1 MPTNQDLNPNGGV
14 QGTSPLYRF
23 GTSPNTRSVLSQKCR
38 VLTPAYGG
46 DSAVMF
52 QMGVLGS
59 FTLSESKTV
68 EAIRGIGFGDQVAEL
83 VPGVTEP
90 QSISFSRSLLYL
102 SNIWQATGYAGGVSG
117 PVRSLKHHRWPFDIR
132 QEVVFSTIADQE
144 FSNGDTPTAGT
155 GFTAGVG
162 TVDYSGALGGS
173 SVTNQTGT
181 HNILITYYEGC
192 WWTSWGATFEK
203 DSALITED
211 GDCMVTD
218 IHDDSTQYGEFIAT
232 GNDPTNGQFQSQ
244 IYSGAF
250 GGDAPETP

>member
-1 MPTNQDLNPNGGV
+1 MANQDLNPQGAL

-23 GTSPNTRSVLSQKCR
+23 GTSPNTRSVLSQKTR
-38 VLTPAYGG
+38 VLTPAYGS
-46 DSAVMF
+46 DSPVLY

-102 SNIWQATGYAGGVSG
+102 SNIWQATGYAAGVSG

-132 QEVVFSTIADQE
+132 QEVVLSTLADQE
-144 FSNGDTPTAGT
+144 FSEGTAAGGSGFNGGT
-155 GFTAGVG
+155 KTLTYA
-162 TVDYSGALGGS
+162 DNLGGS
-173 SVTNQTGT
+173 SVTTQSGV
-181 HNILITYYEGC
+181 HNILVTFYEGC

-211 GDCMVTD
+211 GDAMVTD
-218 IHDDSTQYGEFIAT
+218 IHDASTTYGEFTAT
-232 GNDPTNGQFQSQ
+232 GNDPSLNQYGS
-244 IYSGAF
+244 IMYDGSGF
-250 GGDAPETP
+250 